1 MMEETKLVV
10 ESADEEVQPPT
21 PKLIQGG
28 DSSNM
33 NVKCKTTFVGQRVP
47 KQSMVKKMVPP

>member
-10 ESADEEVQPPT
+10 ESADEELQPPT

>member
-10 ESADEEVQPPT
+10 ESTNEEVQPPT
-21 PKLIQGG
+21 PKLIQRS

-33 NVKCKTTFVGQRVP
+33 NVKHKTTFVG
-47 KQSMVKKMVPP
+47 